1 MPHPPAYLLVFHG
14 SRDPRSQAAAI
25 TLTELFRQRVQ
36 YVGHP
41 ALMGELERSPS
52 SYPGIAMSGF
62 GLPTL
67 AATSAPEQATVPLV
81 ETAFLECTPMP
92 LHQQIAEFIR
102 TQKITD
108 LRVLPVFLSPG
119 VHVMEDIP
127 TEVAIAQQH
136 LAETVSIAIVPYL
149 GTHPKL
155 RRLLTERMSLLPM
168 AAWILM
174 AHGSRR
180 VGANAAID
188 AVADHLG
195 AVSAYWLTPPSLQS
209 RLEELQQVGCRT
221 IGILP
226 YFLFPGGTTDAI
238 AEMLAQL
245 SPQFPDL
252 QLHLTPPLEASPE
265 LADLLIELATRQL

>member
-1 MPHPPAYLLVFHG
+1 MPHSPAYLLVFHG

-25 TLTELFRQRVQ
+25 GLTELFRQRIQ

-41 ALMGELERSPS
+41 ALLGDRSGSPAN
-52 SYPGIAMSGF
+52 YAGFVASGF

-67 AATSAPEQATVPLV
+67 ADAEPEPSTVPLV
-81 ETAFLECTPMP
+81 GTAFLECTPIP

-102 TQKITD
+102 TQEITA

-127 TEVAIAQQH
+127 TEVAIAQQT
-136 LAETVSIAIVPYL
+136 LAGTVTIDMAPYL
-149 GTHPKL
+149 GTHTRL

-168 AAWILM
+168 SAWILM

-180 VGANAAID
+180 PGANTAID

-195 AVSAYWLTPPSLQS
+195 AVAAYWLTPPSLQS

-221 IGILP
+221 VGILP

-238 AEMLAQL
+238 AETLAEL

-265 LADLLIELATRQL
+265 LADLLIELATRPL

>member
-1 MPHPPAYLLVFHG
+1 MPHSPAYLLVFHG

-25 TLTELFRQRVQ
+25 ALTELFRQRIH
-36 YVGHP
+36 YAGHP
-41 ALMGELERSPS
+41 MGMGGVERSSS
-52 SYPGIAMSGF
+52 SYAALTSSSF
-62 GLPTL
+62 GAPTL
-67 AATSAPEQATVPLV
+67 AAPEQSRLPLV
-81 ETAFLECTPMP
+81 GTAFLECTPIP
-92 LHQQIAEFIR
+92 LHQQIAEFV
-102 TQKITD
+102 QNQEVAH

-127 TEVAIAQQH
+127 TEVAIAQPT
-136 LAETVSIAIVPYL
+136 LADTVTITIAPYL
-149 GTHPKL
+149 GTHARL

-168 AAWILM
+168 QAWILM

-180 VGANAAID
+180 PGANAAI
-188 AVADHLG
+188 ATITEHLG
-195 AVSAYWLTPPSLQS
+195 AVAAYWLTPPSLQS

-238 AEMLAQL
+238 ATMLTQL

-252 QLHLTPPLEASPE
+252 HLHLTPPLEASPE
-265 LADLLIELATRQL
+265 LADLLIELAVRQL

>member
-1 MPHPPAYLLVFHG
+1 MPHSPAYLLVFHG

-25 TLTELFRQRVQ
+25 CLTELFRQRIQ
-36 YVGHP
+36 YAGHP
-41 ALMGELERSPS
+41 ALIGELERSTSEHPAFV
-52 SYPGIAMSGF
+52 PVPA

-67 AATSAPEQATVPLV
+67 TASEPEQAGLPLV
-81 ETAFLECTPMP
+81 GTAFLECTAVP
-92 LHQQIAEFIR
+92 LHQQIAAFVQHQAIA
-102 TQKITD
+102 Q

-127 TEVAIAQQH
+127 AEVARAEHSLAGITTIEIA
-136 LAETVSIAIVPYL
+136 PYL

-168 AAWILM
+168 EAWILI

-180 VGANAAID
+180 PGANAAI
-188 AVADHLG
+188 ATIAEHLG
-195 AVSAYWLTPPSLQS
+195 AIPAYWLTPPHLQS

-221 IGILP
+221 IAVLP

-238 AEMLAQL
+238 AALLTQLA
-245 SPQFPDL
+245 PQFPDL

-265 LADLLIELATRQL
+265 LADLVIELAVRQL